1 MANQQII
8 IVEDEPEIAELIELH
23 VKREGYS
30 TQIIDDGG
38 EALEII
44 KKSPPDLIL
53 LDLMLPGMSGL
64 ELCRALRWEEATRE
78 LPVIMVTA
86 RGEEA
91 DVVAG
96 LEVGADDY
104 VTKPFSPRVLIARI
118 RNILRRRNRPVS
130 NLEEVDSS
138 PFFGGR
144 LSIDTDRHEVRIDDQ
159 PCDLTVTEFRILQ
172 YLCER
177 PGFVRTRHQ
186 IIQAVH
192 GATAVLSPRTI
203 DVHITSLRRKLGEL
217 GSCIDTIRG
226 VGYRLE
232 ELGSVEEE

>member
-1 MANQQII
+1 MTNQQII

-38 EALEII
+38 EALAII

-86 RGEEA
+86 RGEES

-118 RNILRRRNRPVS
+118 SQHPAS
-130 NLEEVDSS
+130 AESA
-138 PFFGGR
+138 
-144 LSIDTDRHEVRIDDQ
+144 RIQ
-159 PCDLTVTEFRILQ
+159 P
-172 YLCER
+172 
-177 PGFVRTRHQ
+177 
-186 IIQAVH
+186 
-192 GATAVLSPRTI
+192 
-203 DVHITSLRRKLGEL
+203 
-217 GSCIDTIRG
+217 
-226 VGYRLE
+226 
-232 ELGSVEEE
+232 